1 MAYYEPNVDPLL
13 QAEENKKVNL
23 ALTPLQRPYLS
34 GLKLNADIS
43 IGNLTLNTIDAN
55 NVVWVVTDLEGWW
68 SHPEPDVPDLAR
80 GWGDGSYD
88 SKGRYEA
95 REITLEGS
103 FFAPDPSLVAAA
115 RNQLI
120 EATDLVYEGG
130 WLIVDENP
138 SKSAFVRL
146 SGRPEIV
153 SASARGRVDFS
164 IGLRAADP
172 IKYEWVSGSTDGYE
186 YVDISSGDSDVLENT
201 GNTKVPAVFEITG
214 GLTSNTSSTAVI
226 QNLSRLERIDI
237 IDSVQATD
245 TLEID
250 TYNREVL
257 LVSNTTATITNVS
270 GDGTFITYTANNS
283 FTEGQTVVISGVDP
297 SGYNTSSEGVTLYS
311 ANSTAFV
318 TLGNVTAS
326 YVSGGTASVASVS
339 SSRGKVKTLIDW
351 IYLDPG
357 LNTITFEDTSNPS
370 SNAICRVYFRSGWIG

>member
-1 MAYYEPNVDPLL
+1 MTYYEPDVDPLL

-23 ALTPLQRPYLS
+23 ALTPLQRPYIS

-120 EATDLVYEGG
+120 EATDLVYEGN

-138 SKSAFVRL
+138 SKAAFVRL

-172 IKYEWVSGSTDGYE
+172 IKYEWVSSGIDGYD
-186 YVDISSGDSDVLENT
+186 YVDITSGNSDTIENT
-201 GNTKVPAVFEITG
+201 GNTKVPVIFEISG
-214 GLTSNTSSTAVI
+214 GLTSNTSSTTVI
-226 QNLSRLERIDI
+226 QNLTRVERIDI
-237 IDSVQATD
+237 TDSVGASD
-245 TLEID
+245 VLEID

-257 LVSNTTATITNVS
+257 LVSNSQATITGAS
-270 GDGTFITYTANNS
+270 GDGTFVTYTANNS
-283 FTEGQTVVISGVDP
+283 FTAGQTVVISGVSP
-297 SGYNTSSEGVTLYS
+297 SGYNTSSDGLTVYS
-311 ANSTAFV
+311 ANASSFV
-318 TLGNVTAS
+318 VISNVVAS
-326 YVSGGTASVASVS
+326 YTSGGTASVNSVS
-339 SSRGKVKTLIDW
+339 NSRGKAKTLIDW
-351 IYLDPG
+351 IYLSPG
-357 LNTITFEDTSNPS
+357 VNAITFEDTSNPS

>member
-1 MAYYEPNVDPLL
+1 MTFYEPNVDSAL
-13 QAEENKKVNL
+13 QAAENKKVNL

-34 GLKLNADIS
+34 GLKLNADIELN
-43 IGNLTLNTIDAN
+43 GLTFNTIDAN
-55 NVVWVVTDLEGWW
+55 NVVWVITDLEGWW
-68 SHPEPDVPDLAR
+68 SHPDPDVPDLAR

-103 FFAPDPSLVAAA
+103 FFAPDPSLVPAA
-115 RNQLI
+115 RNALI

-130 WLIVDENP
+130 WLIVEENP
-138 SKSAFVRL
+138 AKSSFVRL

-172 IKYEWVSGSTDGYE
+172 IKYEWVSGSVDGYD
-186 YVDISSGDSDVLENT
+186 YVDISSGSSDTIENI
-201 GNTKVPAVFEITG
+201 GNIKVPAIFEISG

-237 IDSVQATD
+237 IDSVQSTD

-257 LVSNTTATITNVS
+257 LVSNSTATITNVS
-270 GDGTFITYTANNS
+270 GDGTFATYTATNT
-283 FTEGQTVVISGVDP
+283 FTEGQTVVVSGVTP
-297 SGYNTSSEGVTLYS
+297 SGYNTSSSGVTIYS
-311 ANSTAFV
+311 ANSSAFV
-318 TLGNVTAS
+318 TLSNVTAS
-326 YVSGGTASVASVS
+326 YTSGGTASVASVS
-339 SSRGKVKTLIDW
+339 NTRGKAKTLIDW

-357 LNTITFEDTSNPS
+357 LNAITFEDTSNPS
-370 SNAICRVYFRSGWIG
+370 SNAICRVYFKSGWIG